1 MKKVFVDTNVLPD
14 LLLEREPWAQNES
27 VLFSMAERKVVEL
40 LCCSLSATIVTRN
53 TSDFAAARLPVLT
66 PQEYINQQ

>member
-14 LLLEREPWAQNES
+14 LLLERESWAQDAAL
-27 VLFSMAERKVVEL
+27 LFSMAERKVVEL
-40 LCCSLSATIVTRN
+40 LCCSLSDTIVTRN
-53 TSDFAAARLPVLT
+53 TSDFAAARIPVLT

>member
-14 LLLEREPWAQNES
+14 LLLERESWAQDGTL
-27 VLFSMAERKVVEL
+27 LFSMAGRKEVEL
-40 LCCSLSATIVTRN
+40 LCCSLSDTIVTRN
-53 TSDFAAARLPVLT
+53 TSDFAAARIPVLT